1 MKKRV
6 LSSLMAITLTI
17 STVLS
22 IPIFA
27 NAAARVFFED
37 DFQTDYVDGVLL
49 GDAIEDIENPPA
61 DGWFKKNGT
70 DTQLFVTAEPGNA
83 GNKVLKIEQ
92 LEGVDTSSQKFTRLF
107 KYNGEDNISQNLII
121 EVDIR
126 CDTYGQYFYVL
137 GGGNLAQVNFSN
149 YSDTDVS
156 LRDYPNPMIFAELNS
171 NTDDRVMLMTGY
183 ELNRW
188 YHIKFTI
195 DLEEHKYT
203 VQIDDNDVSERINT
217 SSSASAIEGFA
228 IGCPK
233 AYPGAVYYDNIKMTS
248 IPDEGITLDKNAVTL
263 AAKETTLL
271 NAIFTP
277 SVASDK
283 TITWTSGN
291 TAVATVNS
299 AGLVTAVGAGT
310 TKITATSA
318 SGNTAECTITVT
330 PEIMA
335 STISLDIGSKT
346 LQRNESVRLNA
357 TLSPDDVSDKTITW
371 TSDNMGIATV
381 SNTGT
386 VKAVGYGNA
395 TITATSSNGLTATCA
410 ISVVNPATGIILDKT
425 TAAIYKG
432 QTVSLKADVV
442 PDTTT
447 DTVTWSSNNTNVAT
461 VSANGVVAGKSA
473 GTAVISVTAG
483 EITETCTVT
492 VKNPTVTLKAASKKM
507 EVGAAYKVETKSVTP
522 STEKVTFKSSNT
534 KVATVNSTTGVVT
547 AKAAGTAKIT
557 ATTTNGATAVCT
569 ITVNK
574 PSIKIT
580 GKSRVKVGKK
590 ITLKA
595 TPKGVKGT
603 VKWSVNKKKFAK
615 INKGKLTGKAKGTVI
630 VTAKIGKVKATK
642 KITIKK

>member
-1 MKKRV
+1 
-6 LSSLMAITLTI
+6 MAITLVI
-17 STVLS
+17 STVVLT
-22 IPIFA
+22 PISA
-27 NAAARVFFED
+27 NADARVYYED
-37 DFQTDYVDGVLL
+37 DFQTGYEDGVLI
-49 GDAIEDIENPPA
+49 GDTTVTSNPPG
-61 DGWFKKNGT
+61 GWYKKNESNA
-70 DTQLFVTAEPGNA
+70 QLFVTNDPETA

-92 LEGVDTSSQKFTRLF
+92 NVSTNGSSQKFTRTF
-107 KYNGEDNISQNLII
+107 SNNGEDNINQNVIV

-149 YSDTDVS
+149 YSDTETS
-156 LRDYPNPMIFAELNS
+156 LQDYPSPMIFAELSDNP
-171 NTDDRVMLMTGY
+171 DDRVMLLTGY

-195 DLEEHKYT
+195 NLEESKYT
-203 VQIDDNDVSERINT
+203 VQIDDNDVSEWINT
-217 SSSASAIEGFA
+217 SGSAIDGYA
-228 IGCPK
+228 MGCPK
-233 AYPGAVYYDNIKMTS
+233 AYPGAVYYDNIKMTA

-263 AAKETTLL
+263 SAKETTVL
-271 NAIFTP
+271 NATFTP
-277 SVASDK
+277 SIASDK
-283 TITWTSGN
+283 TITWASEN

-299 AGLVTAVGAGT
+299 AGMVTGVGAGT
-310 TKITATSA
+310 TKITGTSV

-335 STISLDIGSKT
+335 SNISLDISSKT
-346 LQRNESVRLNA
+346 LQRNETVKLNA
-357 TLSPDDVSDKTITW
+357 TLSPNDVSDKTITW
-371 TSDNMGIATV
+371 TSDNTDVATV
-381 SNTGT
+381 SNTGM
-386 VKAVGYGNA
+386 VRAVAYGNA

-410 ISVVNPATGIILDKT
+410 ISVVNPATGITLDKT

-432 QTVSLKADVV
+432 QTVSLNAEVV

-461 VSANGVVAGKSA
+461 VSANGVVTGKSA

-492 VKNPTVTLKAASKKM
+492 VKNPTVTLKAASNKM
-507 EVGAAYKVETKSVTP
+507 EVGATYKVETKSVTP
-522 STEKVTFKSSNT
+522 STEKVAYKSSDT

-580 GKSRVKVGKK
+580 GKSSVKVGKK
-590 ITLKA
+590 ITLIA

-603 VKWSVNKKKFAK
+603 VKWSVNKPKFAK
-615 INKGKLTGKAKGTVI
+615 INKGKLTGKAKGTVT

>member
-1 MKKRV
+1 MKKRF
-6 LSSLMAITLTI
+6 LSSIMAITLVI
-17 STVLS
+17 STVVLT
-22 IPIFA
+22 PISA
-27 NAAARVFFED
+27 NADARVYYED
-37 DFQTDYVDGVLL
+37 DFQTGYEDGVLI
-49 GDAIEDIENPPA
+49 GDTTVTNNPPG
-61 DGWFKKNGT
+61 GWYKKNESNA
-70 DTQLFVTAEPGNA
+70 QLFVTNDPETA

-92 LEGVDTSSQKFTRLF
+92 NVSTNGSSQKFTRTF
-107 KYNGEDNISQNLII
+107 SNNGEDNINQNVIV

-149 YSDTDVS
+149 YSDTETS
-156 LRDYPNPMIFAELNS
+156 LQDYPSPMIFAELSDNP
-171 NTDDRVMLMTGY
+171 DDRVMLLTGY

-195 DLEEHKYT
+195 NLEEPKYT
-203 VQIDDNDVSERINT
+203 VQIDDNDVSEWINT
-217 SSSASAIEGFA
+217 SGSAIDGYA
-228 IGCPK
+228 MGCPK
-233 AYPGAVYYDNIKMTS
+233 AYPGAVYYDNIKMTA

-263 AAKETTLL
+263 SAKETTVL
-271 NAIFTP
+271 NATFTP
-277 SVASDK
+277 SIASDK

-299 AGLVTAVGAGT
+299 AGMVTGVGAGT
-310 TKITATSA
+310 TKITGTSV

-335 STISLDIGSKT
+335 SNISLDISSKT
-346 LQRNESVRLNA
+346 LQRNETVKLNA
-357 TLSPDDVSDKTITW
+357 TLSPNDVSDKTITW
-371 TSDNMGIATV
+371 TSDNTDVATV
-381 SNTGT
+381 SNTGM
-386 VKAVGYGNA
+386 VRAVAYGNA

-410 ISVVNPATGIILDKT
+410 ISVVNPATGITLDKT

-432 QTVSLKADVV
+432 QTVSLNAEVV

-461 VSANGVVAGKSA
+461 VSANGVVTGKSA

-483 EITETCTVT
+483 EITEACTVT
-492 VKNPTVTLKAASKKM
+492 VKNPTVTLKAASNKM
-507 EVGAAYKVETKSVTP
+507 EVGATYKVETKSVTP
-522 STEKVTFKSSNT
+522 STEKVAYKSSDT

-580 GKSRVKVGKK
+580 GKSSVKVGKK
-590 ITLKA
+590 ITLIA

-603 VKWSVNKKKFAK
+603 VKWSVNKPKFAK
-615 INKGKLTGKAKGTVI
+615 INKGKLTGKAKGTVT

>member
-1 MKKRV
+1 MKKRF
-6 LSSLMAITLTI
+6 LSSIMAITLAI

-22 IPIFA
+22 TPIFA
-27 NAAARVFFED
+27 NADARVFYED
-37 DFQTDYVDGVLL
+37 DFQEGYVDDRLL
-49 GDAIEDIENPPA
+49 GNAVEDIENPPS
-61 DGWFKKNGT
+61 DGWYKKNESN
-70 DTQLFVTAEPGNA
+70 TQLFVTNDPETA

-92 LEGVDTSSQKFTRLF
+92 NVSTNGSSQKFTRAF
-107 KYNGEDNISQNLII
+107 KYNGEENISQNLIV

-137 GGGNLAQVNFSN
+137 GNGNLAQVNFSN
-149 YSDTDVS
+149 YSDTDDS
-156 LRDYPNPMIFAELNS
+156 LKEYDTPRIYAEYTS
-171 NTDDRVMLMTGY
+171 SSDRVMLLDGY
-183 ELNRW
+183 ELGRW
-188 YHIKFTI
+188 YHITFTI
-195 DLEEHKYT
+195 NLEDHKYK
-203 VQIDDNDVSERINT
+203 VQIDENEGSAWLNT
-217 SSSASAIEGFA
+217 STDNSAIDGFA
-228 IGCPK
+228 MGCPK
-233 AYPGAVYYDNIKMTS
+233 AYPGAVYYDNIKMTA
-248 IPDEGITLDKNAVTL
+248 IPDEGITLNKTDVTL
-263 AAKETTLL
+263 AAKETTVL
-271 NAIFTP
+271 NATFTP
-277 SVASDK
+277 SIASDK

-310 TKITATSA
+310 TKITGTSV

-335 STISLDIGSKT
+335 STISLDISSKT
-346 LQRNESVRLNA
+346 LQRNETVRLNA
-357 TLSPDDVSDKTITW
+357 TLSPNDVSDKTITW
-371 TSDNMGIATV
+371 TSDNTGVATV
-381 SNTGT
+381 NNTGT
-386 VKAVGYGNA
+386 VRAVAYGNA

-410 ISVVNPATGIILDKT
+410 ISVVNPATGISLDKT

-432 QTVSLKADVV
+432 QTVSLNAEVV

-461 VSANGVVAGKSA
+461 VSANGVVTGKSA

-483 EITETCTVT
+483 EIKETCTVT
-492 VKNPTVTLKAASKKM
+492 VKNPTVTLKAASNKM

-522 STEKVTFKSSNT
+522 STEKVIFTSSNT

-580 GKSRVKVGKK
+580 GKSSVKVGKK
-590 ITLKA
+590 ITLIA

-603 VKWSVNKKKFAK
+603 VKWSVNKPKLAK
-615 INKGKLTGKAKGTVI
+615 INKGKLTGKAKGTVT